1 MNSDKINGVMDKVV
15 GKAQEAAGDMT
26 GDEQLQAEGTARYV
40 AGTVQEKYGDAL
52 NCISDVVR
60 KKTHHYLVNLCR
72 CEFIGRS
79 VVTSSL
85 RLI

>member
-60 KKTHHYLVNLCR
+60 KKTITTLAIFAGV
-72 CEFIGRS
+72 
-79 VVTSSL
+79 SL
-85 RLI
+85 LAGLLLRRR

>member
-40 AGTVQEKYGDAL
+40 TGTVQEKYGDAL

-60 KKTHHYLVNLCR
+60 KKPITTLAIFAGV
-72 CEFIGRS
+72 
-79 VVTSSL
+79 SL
-85 RLI
+85 LAGLLLRRR